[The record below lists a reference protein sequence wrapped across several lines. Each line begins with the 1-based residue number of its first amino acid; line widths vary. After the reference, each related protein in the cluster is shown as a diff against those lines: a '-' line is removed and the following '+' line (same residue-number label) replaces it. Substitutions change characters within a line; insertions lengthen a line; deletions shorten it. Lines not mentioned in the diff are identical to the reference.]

1 MIGSR
6 KSIAL
11 AGLLLVIVFVFA
23 LAYYNLKNVTTSV
36 LVDIG
41 QVSEVGNPTIL
52 PEVKEEDDNS
62 IWFLGDIQLGRD
74 VERRLLTLGSDY
86 PYKNLNLWNKEDMV
100 VANFESSVPSVH
112 VRTPDN
118 TFRFSTR
125 EDFLPALRESGVTHA
140 SLANNHSF
148 DHGALGYNNT
158 LTALANN
165 DIKAFGHP
173 SSISTS
179 SIAYIKMGKYQVAV
193 VAIHTLYKYPS
204 VENLKSVIEL
214 ASKDTDLQIAY
225 IHWGNEYQA
234 EPGKQVRD
242 YAAVLVEVGFE
253 AVVGHHPHVLQSI
266 DVIDGSPVF
275 YSLGNFIFD
284 QYFSE
289 DVQNGLALELVEL
302 DSRLAFKLHPVSSIG
317 SRNQP
322 IGLEGENRQSMLD
335 YLSSISNEALATST
349 KSGLVYID

>member
-6 KSIAL
+6 KLIVL
-11 AGLLLVIVFVFA
+11 AGLLLVVVFIFA
-23 LAYYNLKNVTTSV
+23 LALYNLKNVTTGV
-36 LVDIG
+36 VMDIG
-41 QVSEVGNPTIL
+41 EVEEVRDSTVL
-52 PEVKEEDDNS
+52 PEESAERSNS

-74 VERRLLTLGSDY
+74 VEQRLLIQGPDY
-86 PYKNLNLWNKEDMV
+86 PYKNLNLWNKEDKV
-100 VANFESSVPSVH
+100 IANFESSVPSVH

-125 EDFLPALRESGVTHA
+125 ADFLPALRASGVTHV
-140 SLANNHSF
+140 SLANNHAF
-148 DHGALGYNNT
+148 DHGALGYNNS
-158 LTALANN
+158 LTELANN

-173 SSISTS
+173 SNLSTS
-179 SIAYIKMGKYQVAV
+179 SISYIKMGKYKVAV
-193 VAIHTLYKYPS
+193 IAIHTLYQYPS
-204 VENLKSVIEL
+204 VENLKSVTEL
-214 ASKDTDLQIAY
+214 ASKDSDLQIAY

-266 DVIDGSPVF
+266 DIINGSPIF

-284 QYFSE
+284 QYFSD

-302 DSRLAFKLHPVSSIG
+302 NSRLAFKLYPVSSID

-322 IGLEGENRQSMLD
+322 VVLEGEKRQLILD
-335 YLSSISNEALATST
+335 YLSGISNVVLATST